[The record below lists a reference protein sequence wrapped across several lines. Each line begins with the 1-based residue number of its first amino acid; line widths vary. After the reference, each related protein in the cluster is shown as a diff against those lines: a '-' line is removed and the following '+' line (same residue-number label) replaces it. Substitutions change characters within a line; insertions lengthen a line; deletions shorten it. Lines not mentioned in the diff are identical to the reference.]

1 MPQTN
6 SALSNLPRDLGKA
19 LVVDDE
25 PVIRALYSEVLAAM
39 GFKVDT
45 AADGMEG
52 LERLKAGPY
61 NLIISDIKM
70 PKMTGIEFILQSNHV
85 RPGAM
90 DRFIFTTGLLDSL
103 NAHEFMIA
111 TDRPCIMKP
120 AKVDQIQETVL
131 EFLRQHGT
139 GPS

>member
-1 MPQTN
+1 MPQTTT
-6 SALSNLPRDLGKA
+6 ALSNLPRDLGKA

-45 AADGMEG
+45 AADGVEG

-70 PKMTGIEFILQSNHV
+70 PKMTGIEFLLKSNHV

-103 NAHEFMIA
+103 NAHEFMLA
-111 TDRPCIMKP
+111 TERPCIMKP
-120 AKVDQIQETVL
+120 AKVDQIQETIL

>member
-70 PKMTGIEFILQSNHV
+70 PKMTGIELILQSNHV

>member
-52 LERLKAGPY
+52 LERLKARPY

-120 AKVDQIQETVL
+120 AKVDQIQETIL
-131 EFLRQHGT
+131 EFLRQRGT
-139 GPS
+139 GPA